1 LLCLRLQNNNNSLS
15 FCTYPFFFFREEVS
29 FIYKVYLLLVAKFTL
44 SDFILNVATYTFIVG
59 SLWFGKQIKIQTI
72 FFLIDSLNVLS
83 TPLKIRIPRGM
94 HEVIKLFV
102 VIRRIEQFLK
112 TPNAQLPS
120 KRDCKNET
128 FQNITLSNLDVYVK
142 NQKIFENV
150 NLDICNGLN
159 VLTGPIGSGKSVLM
173 QILLQEYQI
182 DRGSMTITSKISYAS
197 EQPWLFPSTIK
208 QNILVGAKY
217 DKERYLAVLQVCAL
231 LPDLHHLQRGDTL
244 IIADRGT
251 NLSKGQQS
259 RINLARA
266 IYRDSEI
273 YLLDG
278 CLSNLDVLVADY
290 IFEKCIKQFLKDKL
304 VILVTQNPKHIS
316 RADSVITL
324 SNQTA
329 QLAPVSAGSFPPELC
344 NTMRDQKKSENKIT
358 EEGEEEE
365 EDELHETMN
374 LLAETQLDKNIY
386 QEMVEG
392 GRLKFQK
399 YVAYVQKGGGLIS
412 FFVVCIVFVLA
423 QFSKIG
429 MQKLEN
435 NWYVQ
440 IFLKFRSI

>member
-1 LLCLRLQNNNNSLS
+1 
-15 FCTYPFFFFREEVS
+15 
-29 FIYKVYLLLVAKFTL
+29 
-44 SDFILNVATYTFIVG
+44 
-59 SLWFGKQIKIQTI
+59 
-72 FFLIDSLNVLS
+72 
-83 TPLKIRIPRGM
+83 
-94 HEVIKLFV
+94 
-102 VIRRIEQFLK
+102 
-112 TPNAQLPS
+112 
-120 KRDCKNET
+120 
-128 FQNITLSNLDVYVK
+128 VYVK
-142 NQKIFENV
+142 NQKIFENL
-150 NLDICNGLN
+150 NLDICKGLN

-182 DRGSMTITSKISYAS
+182 DRESVTITSRISYAS

-208 QNILVGAKY
+208 QNILFGAKY

-231 LPDLHHLQRGDTL
+231 LQDLQRLQGGDGF

-259 RINLARA
+259 RIHLARA
-266 IYRDSEI
+266 IYRDNEM

-290 IFEKCIKQFLKDKL
+290 IFEKCIKQFLNDKL
-304 VILVTQNPKHIS
+304 VILVTQNRKHIG

-329 QLAPVSAGSFPPELC
+329 KLAPVSAGSFPPELC

-358 EEGEEEE
+358 EEEKEEE
-365 EDELHETMN
+365 EDELHETMD

-386 QEMVEG
+386 QETVEG
-392 GRLKFQK
+392 GRIKFQK

>member
-1 LLCLRLQNNNNSLS
+1 M
-15 FCTYPFFFFREEVS
+15 
-29 FIYKVYLLLVAKFTL
+29 
-44 SDFILNVATYTFIVG
+44 
-59 SLWFGKQIKIQTI
+59 
-72 FFLIDSLNVLS
+72 FFLIHSLNILS
-83 TPLKIRIPRGM
+83 ESLKIGIPRGM

-112 TPNAQLPS
+112 TPNVQLPS
-120 KRDCKNET
+120 ERDCKNEPFVNT
-128 FQNITLSNLDVYVK
+128 RLSNLCVYVK
-142 NQKIFENV
+142 NQKIFENI

-159 VLTGPIGSGKSVLM
+159 ILTGPIGSGKSVLM

-182 DRGSMTITSKISYAS
+182 DRGSVTITSRISYAS

-208 QNILVGAKY
+208 QNILFGANY

-231 LPDLHHLQRGDTL
+231 LQDLQHLQGGDAL

-329 QLAPVSAGSFPPELC
+329 KLEPVSSGNFPPELC
-344 NTMRDQKKSENKIT
+344 NTMRDQKESENKIT
-358 EEGEEEE
+358 EEEEEE
-365 EDELHETMN
+365 EDEFHETMN
-374 LLAETQLDKNIY
+374 LLAETEFDKNIY
-386 QEMVEG
+386 QEKVEG
-392 GRLKFQK
+392 GRIKFQK
-399 YVAYVQKGGGLIS
+399 YVAYVHQGGGLIL
-412 FFVVCIVFVLA
+412 FFVVCVVFVTA
-423 QFSKIG
+423 QISKIG
-429 MQKLEN
+429 MHKLEN
-435 NWYVQ
+435 NWYV
-440 IFLKFRSI
+440 